1 MLPSCLGTFFPGCKR
16 TELLLGPLDCCQPS
30 DLKSHRDRCAQGQC
44 PSRSS
49 HICGRCGSAALPWPG
64 QATVGWPC
72 GQMDQNRSLLHW
84 HLGLQAWEHSL
95 CCSRAG
101 AAGHQGTEATGAP
114 EMVNLPDEPI
124 TSEGGT
130 PAALGMLQGNTTCL
144 FRTETGFARQVG
156 P

>member
-1 MLPSCLGTFFPGCKR
+1 MGRDNALADLPTFVVDVALQHCLG
-16 TELLLGPLDCCQPS
+16 LGKQLWARP
-30 DLKSHRDRCAQGQC
+30 
-44 PSRSS
+44 
-49 HICGRCGSAALPWPG
+49 AA
-64 QATVGWPC
+64 T
-72 GQMDQNRSLLHW
+72 MDQNRSLPHW

-114 EMVNLPDEPI
+114 EMVNRPDKPT

-144 FRTETGFARQVG
+144 FRTEIGFAPQVG
-156 P
+156 PWVSGDGLLNMSQGLCYMALCLYRYLWAKAGKPH